1 MHEKT
6 PLSKK
11 VGLQE
16 HRKLKSKKQAVRN
29 IWSGFAT
36 FGLVGWSV
44 AMPMI
49 LGITLGIW
57 LDNHYPGDRSWTL
70 MLLIAGL
77 SIATSPS
84 LQHGF

>member
-36 FGLVGWSV
+36 FGLVG
-44 AMPMI
+44 
-49 LGITLGIW
+49 
-57 LDNHYPGDRSWTL
+57 
-70 MLLIAGL
+70 
-77 SIATSPS
+77 
-84 LQHGF
+84 